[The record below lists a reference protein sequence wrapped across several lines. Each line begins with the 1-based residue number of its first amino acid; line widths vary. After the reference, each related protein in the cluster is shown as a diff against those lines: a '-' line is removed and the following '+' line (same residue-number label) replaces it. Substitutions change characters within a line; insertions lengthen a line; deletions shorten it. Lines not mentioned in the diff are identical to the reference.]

1 MSKRRGAGQA
11 DAPLLPR
18 PSAPGASPIASAGF
32 RERGLGGAGL
42 TFRGRMGT
50 LSLSEFMPGMMTVM
64 RRGPRKPSTLVS
76 WEGGAP

>member
-1 MSKRRGAGQA
+1 MCSRGGVLGKLTPRYCP
-11 DAPLLPR
+11 AP
-18 PSAPGASPIASAGF
+18 APASESHS
-32 RERGLGGAGL
+32 EWGLQGGVSGRCRL